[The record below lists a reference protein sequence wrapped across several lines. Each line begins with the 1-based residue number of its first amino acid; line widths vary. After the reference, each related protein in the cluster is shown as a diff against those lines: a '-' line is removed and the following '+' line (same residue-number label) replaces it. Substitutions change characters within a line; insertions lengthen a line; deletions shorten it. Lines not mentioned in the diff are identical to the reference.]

1 MISPNF
7 YNKKNLISQFLGGKV
22 SHYPVK
28 DASITVEWYDYILKV
43 NETLYTIAARIFGQ
57 NLEYL
62 WTYIADNN
70 PPRQPDDWVPGDI
83 VRLPKIIIRDSD
95 TLKPIYNNATSD
107 TTAI

>member
-7 YNKKNLISQFLGGKV
+7 YNKKNLIVQFLGGKV

-28 DASITVEWYDYILKV
+28 DPSITIEWYEYIVKKGE
-43 NETLYTIAARIFGQ
+43 NLYTIAAKIFGK

-70 PPRQPDDWVPGDI
+70 PPRQPDEWEVGD
-83 VRLPKIIIRDSD
+83 VLKLPKVIIRDSD
-95 TLKPIYNNATSD
+95 TLKTIYSNATSS
-107 TTAI
+107 TTSI